1 MVTAKQSKPKPT
13 LNLDHQRA
21 IAKDLWDLSNQVFEG
36 THQAET
42 EFTRKDYVFFGLAD
56 KARVTFEAIQ
66 VLCDKSLI
74 DDAFCL
80 VRTLIEGII
89 NGAYVAHKGDEIAND
104 YAEFPDYWSWIEFT
118 QLREVAPETT
128 DQTSQKEVEEMQ
140 RKHDAVK
147 GRYIKFKRGEWCADN
162 LFQRALAL
170 DTAASRD
177 FNLMRALVNL
187 AWRKASVYV
196 HGTASSIVSR
206 VQETDSG
213 IAIKRTYTSEE
224 SAGVL
229 FMANMAMFALVALVD
244 MRLGKHNK
252 DTWGQ
257 LYDRWAGNEA

>member
-1 MVTAKQSKPKPT
+1 M
-13 LNLDHQRA
+13 
-21 IAKDLWDLSNQVFEG
+21 SNQVFEG
-36 THQAET
+36 THRAET

-56 KARVTFEAIQ
+56 KGRVTFEAIR
-66 VLCDKSLI
+66 VLCEKSLI

-89 NGAYVAHKGDEIAND
+89 NGAYVAHKGDEVAKH
-104 YAEFPDYWSWIEFT
+104 YADFPDYWNWIEFT

-128 DQTSQKEVEEMQ
+128 DETSREEVEEME
-140 RKHDAVK
+140 RKYDAVK
-147 GRYIKFKRGEWCADN
+147 DRYEKFRRGEWCADN

-213 IAIKRTYTSEE
+213 VAIKRTFTKEE
-224 SAGVL
+224 AAGVL

-244 MRLGKHNK
+244 MRLGKHHQEQ
-252 DTWGQ
+252 WER
-257 LYDRWAGNEA
+257 LYDRWAGNEERTP